1 MSLNEKL
8 SENCPKIITK
18 FILIL
23 GLFAMF
29 GCSKSESSNLA
40 SSEVIFCENVDN
52 DLNPINSATTFSVGQ
67 FYVKLQTPSA
77 FDTRE
82 INVTIYSK
90 NGSSES
96 SDQQVNQEWTQVAV
110 PITLTDSGEY
120 KVTFSRTSDSV
131 ILGEGEVTIKQ

>member
-1 MSLNEKL
+1 MK
-8 SENCPKIITK
+8 NCPKIITK

-96 SDQQVNQEWTQVAV
+96 SDQQVNQEWTQVAM

-120 KVTFSRTSDSV
+120 KVTFSRLSDSV

>member
-1 MSLNEKL
+1 MK
-8 SENCPKIITK
+8 K
-18 FILIL
+18 FLKVIAQVVLFL
-23 GLFAMF
+23 GLLVIF
-29 GCSKSESSNLA
+29 GCSNTASSNSA

-96 SDQQVNQEWTQVAV
+96 IVVSSDQQVNQDWDQYAI
-110 PITLTDSGEY
+110 PITLTDAGEY
-120 KVTFSRTSDSV
+120 KVTFSRLSDSV

>member
-1 MSLNEKL
+1 MK
-8 SENCPKIITK
+8 K
-18 FILIL
+18 FLKVIAQVVLFL
-23 GLFAMF
+23 GLLVIF
-29 GCSKSESSNLA
+29 GCSNTASSNSA
-40 SSEVIFCENVDN
+40 SSEVIFCEKVDN
-52 DLNPINSATTFSVGQ
+52 DLNPINSATTFSAGQ

-96 SDQQVNQEWTQVAV
+96 IIESSDQQVNQEWTQVAM

>member
-1 MSLNEKL
+1 MKNFLKV
-8 SENCPKIITK
+8 ITQVVL
-18 FILIL
+18 FL
-23 GLFAMF
+23 GLLVMF
-29 GCSKSESSNLA
+29 GCSNTASLNSA

-52 DLNPINSATTFSVGQ
+52 DLNPINSATTFSAGQ

-96 SDQQVNQEWTQVAV
+96 VVVSSDQQVNQDWDQYAI
-110 PITLTDSGEY
+110 PITLTDAGEY
-120 KVTFSRTSDSV
+120 KVTFSRLSDSV

>member
-1 MSLNEKL
+1 MK
-8 SENCPKIITK
+8 K
-18 FILIL
+18 FLKVIAQVVLFL
-23 GLFAMF
+23 GLLVIF
-29 GCSKSESSNLA
+29 GCSNTASSNSA
-40 SSEVIFCENVDN
+40 SSEVIFCEKVDN
-52 DLNPINSATTFSVGQ
+52 DLNPINSATTFSAGQ

-96 SDQQVNQEWTQVAV
+96 SDQQVNQEWTQVAM

>member
-1 MSLNEKL
+1 MKNFLKV
-8 SENCPKIITK
+8 ITQVVL
-18 FILIL
+18 FL
-23 GLFAMF
+23 GLLVMF
-29 GCSKSESSNLA
+29 GCSNTASSNSA

-52 DLNPINSATTFSVGQ
+52 DLNPINSATTFSAGQ

-96 SDQQVNQEWTQVAV
+96 SDQQVNQEWTQVAM

>member
-1 MSLNEKL
+1 MK
-8 SENCPKIITK
+8 K
-18 FILIL
+18 FLKVIAQVVLFL
-23 GLFAMF
+23 GLLVIF
-29 GCSKSESSNLA
+29 GCSNTASSNSA

-52 DLNPINSATTFSVGQ
+52 DLNPINSATTFSAGQ

-96 SDQQVNQEWTQVAV
+96 SDQQVNQEWTQVAM

-131 ILGEGEVTIKQ
+131 IIGEGEVTIK

>member
-1 MSLNEKL
+1 MK
-8 SENCPKIITK
+8 NCPKIITK

-52 DLNPINSATTFSVGQ
+52 DLNPINSATTFSAGQ

-96 SDQQVNQEWTQVAV
+96 SDQQVNQEWTQVAM

>member
-1 MSLNEKL
+1 MK
-8 SENCPKIITK
+8 K
-18 FILIL
+18 FLKVIAQVVLFL
-23 GLFAMF
+23 GLLVIF
-29 GCSKSESSNLA
+29 GCSNTASSNSA
-40 SSEVIFCENVDN
+40 SSEVIFCEKVDN

-96 SDQQVNQEWTQVAV
+96 IVVSSDQQVNQDWDQYAI
-110 PITLTDSGEY
+110 PITLTDAGEY
-120 KVTFSRTSDSV
+120 KVTFSRLSDSV

>member
-1 MSLNEKL
+1 MKNFPKL
-8 SENCPKIITK
+8 IAKVVLV
-18 FILIL
+18 F

-29 GCSKSESSNLA
+29 GCSKSESSTLA

-96 SDQQVNQEWTQVAV
+96 IVVSSDQQVNQDWDQYAI
-110 PITLTDSGEY
+110 PITLTDAGEY
-120 KVTFSRTSDSV
+120 KVTFSRLSDSV

>member
-1 MSLNEKL
+1 MKNFPKL
-8 SENCPKIITK
+8 IAKVVLV
-18 FILIL
+18 F

-29 GCSKSESSNLA
+29 GCSKNESSNLA
-40 SSEVIFCENVDN
+40 SSEVIFCEDVDD
-52 DLNPINSATTFSVGQ
+52 DLNPINSATTFSAGQ

-96 SDQQVNQEWTQVAV
+96 IFESSDQQVNQEWNQVAM
-110 PITLTDSGEY
+110 PITFTDSGEY

-131 ILGEGEVTIKQ
+131 IIGEGEVTIK

>member
-1 MSLNEKL
+1 MKNFPKL
-8 SENCPKIITK
+8 IAKVVLV
-18 FILIL
+18 F
-23 GLFAMF
+23 GLFVMF
-29 GCSKSESSNLA
+29 GCSKNESSNLA
-40 SSEVIFCENVDN
+40 SSEVIFCEDVDN
-52 DLNPINSATTFSVGQ
+52 DLNPINSATTFSAGQ

-96 SDQQVNQEWTQVAV
+96 IIESSDQQVNQEWNQVAM
-110 PITLTDSGEY
+110 PITFTDSGEY

-131 ILGEGEVTIKQ
+131 IIGEGEVTIK

>member
-1 MSLNEKL
+1 MKNFPKL
-8 SENCPKIITK
+8 IAKVVLV
-18 FILIL
+18 F

-29 GCSKSESSNLA
+29 GCSKNESSNLA
-40 SSEVIFCENVDN
+40 SSEVIFCEDVDN
-52 DLNPINSATTFSVGQ
+52 DLNPINSATTFSAGQ

-96 SDQQVNQEWTQVAV
+96 IIESSDQQVNQEWNQVAM
-110 PITLTDSGEY
+110 PITFTDSGEY

-131 ILGEGEVTIKQ
+131 IIGEGEVTIK

>member
-1 MSLNEKL
+1 MK
-8 SENCPKIITK
+8 NCPKIITK

-96 SDQQVNQEWTQVAV
+96 SDQQVNQEWTQVAM

>member
-1 MSLNEKL
+1 MKNFPKL
-8 SENCPKIITK
+8 IAKVVLV
-18 FILIL
+18 F

-29 GCSKSESSNLA
+29 GCSKNESSNLA
-40 SSEVIFCENVDN
+40 SSEVIFCEDVDN
-52 DLNPINSATTFSVGQ
+52 DLNPINSATTFSAGQ

-96 SDQQVNQEWTQVAV
+96 IIESSDQQVNQEWNQVAM

-131 ILGEGEVTIKQ
+131 IIGEGEVTIK

>member
-1 MSLNEKL
+1 MK
-8 SENCPKIITK
+8 NCPK
-18 FILIL
+18 LIAKVVL
-23 GLFAMF
+23 VFGLFAMF
-29 GCSKSESSNLA
+29 GCSKNESSNLA
-40 SSEVIFCENVDN
+40 SSEVIFCEDVDN
-52 DLNPINSATTFSVGQ
+52 DLNPINSATTFSAGQ

-96 SDQQVNQEWTQVAV
+96 IIESSDQQVNQEWNQVAM

-131 ILGEGEVTIKQ
+131 IIGEGEVTIK